1 MPSVVRDEL
10 ARPKAPVLVRE
21 WIANVPAWVEVH
33 PACASDDV
41 SLERLDAG
49 EGAAIVLAVELDADM
64 LLMDDREGVIAALR
78 KGFRVAGTLGVLS
91 MASRRGLL
99 NLADAF
105 DRLKRTNF
113 HYRQELM
120 DQFLREEFGSDS

>member
-1 MPSVVRDEL
+1 MNWQDRRHRFWYET
-10 ARPKAPVLVRE
+10 R
-21 WIANVPAWVEVH
+21 IANVPAWVEVH
-33 PACASDDV
+33 PASASDDV

-49 EGAAIVLAVELDADM
+49 EGAAIVLAVEFDADM

-91 MASRRGLL
+91 MASRHGLL

-120 DQFLREEFGSDS
+120 DQFLGEEFGSET